1 MGPKKWVMNFLPSFE
16 ETFKK
21 GCSWE
26 TILNSFFLGTGKSNF
41 QRLWLLVSGRVF
53 MWSCLPK
60 TRKKPLQTSLPGIES
75 PCGPSSE
82 KRYER
87 KVSLPFSLRKR
98 KQIAVSWISL
108 ISILHVTSETR

>member
-1 MGPKKWVMNFLPSFE
+1 MLELS
-16 ETFKK
+16 
-21 GCSWE
+21 S
-26 TILNSFFLGTGKSNF
+26 
-41 QRLWLLVSGRVF
+41 Q
-53 MWSCLPK
+53 
-60 TRKKPLQTSLPGIES
+60 KPEFNPLKTSLPGIKS

-87 KVSLPFSLRKR
+87 KVSLPFLLRKR

>member
-53 MWSCLPK
+53 MLELSSQNPK
-60 TRKKPLQTSLPGIES
+60 KTIANFTS
-75 PCGPSSE
+75 
-82 KRYER
+82 
-87 KVSLPFSLRKR
+87 
-98 KQIAVSWISL
+98 WD
-108 ISILHVTSETR
+108 